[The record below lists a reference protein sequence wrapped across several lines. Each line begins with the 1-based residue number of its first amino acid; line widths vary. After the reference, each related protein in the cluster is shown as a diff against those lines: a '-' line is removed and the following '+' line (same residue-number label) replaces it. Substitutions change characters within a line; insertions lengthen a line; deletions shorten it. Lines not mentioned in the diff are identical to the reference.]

1 MSQPIAADRPGP
13 HDPAKGAAPTDVL
26 PRNRQL
32 YFNGDWHSAG
42 GKMLELFNPATGASL
57 GEVAQA
63 TAGDVDA
70 AVKAAKAAYRVWRNV
85 APAERAKI
93 LRRIAEIVRANAREL
108 ALIDAIDGGNPVH
121 EMLGDVAN
129 AAAQLDFFAGLVTE
143 MKGQSVPLGRDSVN
157 FSVREPRGVIGRII
171 PFNHPFMFCAA
182 KSAAPLAAGNTVIVK
197 PPDQAPLS
205 SLRFAEL
212 IEGLLPPG
220 VFNVLPGGRDAG
232 AALASHPDVAM
243 ISLIGS
249 VQAGRAVM
257 KAGADTI
264 KPVLLELG
272 GKNALVALADADPD
286 EVAAAVVAGMNF
298 IWCGQSCGSTSRAFL
313 HESIHDAV
321 VERIAERVKHFRP
334 GDPSD
339 PATTMGAIISG
350 QQLDKVMGFIADT
363 KAEGAKLLCGGGR
376 PQDPALAKGN
386 FVEPTVF
393 TEVTPAMRLAR
404 EEVFGPVL
412 AVFRWSDE
420 ASMLETVNSVEY
432 GLTCSIWTNDVR
444 DAHRLAAEVQ
454 AGFVWINEVSRH
466 FLGTPFGG
474 YKQSGLGREE
484 CLEELLSYT
493 QEKHIH
499 VNLKRPARA

>member
-1 MSQPIAADRPGP
+1 MYIDGIKALDVLPKNRELYYDGAWRAPARQGRIELTN
-13 HDPAKGAAPTDVL
+13 PAKG
-26 PRNRQL
+26 
-32 YFNGDWHSAG
+32 S
-42 GKMLELFNPATGASL
+42 SL
-57 GEVAQA
+57 GFVAQA
-63 TAGDVDA
+63 DAADVDA
-70 AVKAAKAAYRVWRNV
+70 AVTTAKAAYREWRRV
-85 APAERAKI
+85 RPAERAKI
-93 LRRIAEIVRANAREL
+93 LRQIARIVRENADEL

-121 EMLGDVAN
+121 EMAGDVAN
-129 AAAQLDFFAGLVTE
+129 AAAQLEFFAGLVTE
-143 MKGQSVPLGRDSVN
+143 MKGQSVPLGPDSVN

-182 KSAAPLAAGNTVIVK
+182 KSAAPLAAGNVVVVK

-212 IEGLLPPG
+212 VDGLLPPG
-220 VFNVLPGGRDAG
+220 VFSVLPGGRETG

-272 GKNALVALADADPD
+272 GKNALIARADADPD

-298 IWCGQSCGSTSRAFL
+298 TWCGQSCGSTSRVFL
-313 HESIHDAV
+313 HEAIHDAV
-321 VERIAERVKHFRP
+321 VERIARRIGHFKP
-334 GDPSD
+334 GDPAD
-339 PATTMGAIISG
+339 PATTMGAIISRA
-350 QQLDKVMGFIADT
+350 QFDKVMGFIADT
-363 KAEGAKLLCGGGR
+363 KAEGASLLCGGGV
-376 PQDPALAKGN
+376 PDDPALAGGN
-386 FVEPTVF
+386 FVLPTIF
-393 TEVTPAMRLAR
+393 TEVTPQMRLAR

-420 ASMLETVNSVEY
+420 ARMLETVNGVEY
-432 GLTCSIWTNDVR
+432 GLTCSIWTDDVR
-444 DAHRLAAEVQ
+444 DAHRLAGEVE

-484 CLEELLSYT
+484 CLEELIAYT

-499 VNLKRPARA
+499 VNLKRPAR